1 MSDTKED
8 QHQCSICGQFVEKTG
23 VESHLR
29 DEHSDA
35 REDIESFY
43 GERTLE
49 RVFNGE
55 EDGQPEIILEGGRE
69 CGICGEVV
77 QPDEDHDELSIEK
90 AGLHLTTEH
99 PDTDEDVFEVF
110 SELEVPEG
118 SFEDSQT
125 DGEYDSEQTEAEMT
139 SESVASESN
148 QNNAKRTTAS
158 TASYESENESA
169 SGTTSQSDTDRG
181 VSGSRSD
188 TMSRQEFGTRGKF
201 SVFGVGGAGNNIL
214 DAMLMRR
221 DTLRDRNSRLAKA
234 WEGGLQTYVPLNTND
249 AEIAG
254 TYYDLEDN
262 PDKRPAD
269 ILENGR
275 IGDGSGAGEDPE
287 IGLLRM
293 QGDVEKGRKAMIGS
307 WPFTSADL
315 EMAQAHMFVHS
326 VVKGTGSGSTPELAR
341 YIREEFLNEDRHE
354 KDRTPLMS
362 VTILP
367 NEKAARYNPEATI
380 NAGLGVG
387 MAASNVDVLI
397 PFDNERLGKAAD
409 DISIEIDGLDDA
421 NPAYARANRPL
432 VQFLEAFML
441 SSNREMRDENSTT
454 GLAGS
459 EGKAASNNGFDVP
472 DSFRPIQNRY
482 PIREE
487 GEIRPGTVAC
497 PMIAVSESTRG
508 VDKTGLGILM
518 ETALNKGLLVNC
530 KPETAW
536 GGAFMFF
543 GPERPMKDVSRHVQN
558 HFAYEKVREVLGT
571 EELRTNFHQAVVPEV
586 DKLYMWGLLW
596 NPKMPAMEQMW
607 ENTKEAKQRNNDQ
620 GRLLRQNWDEIR
632 PVYQFLGRENRE

>member
-8 QHQCSICGQFVEKTG
+8 QHRCSICGEFVQKTE

-29 DEHSDA
+29 NRHSDA
-35 REDIESFY
+35 REDIKNFY
-43 GERTLE
+43 GERTLN
-49 RVFNGE
+49 RVFNPE
-55 EDGQPEIILEGGRE
+55 EGSQSGIITGGGRE
-69 CGICGEVV
+69 CGICGEII
-77 QPDEDHDELSIEK
+77 QPDEEHDQLSIEK

-99 PDTDEDVFEVF
+99 PDTDKDVFEVF
-110 SELEVPEG
+110 SDLKRPEE
-118 SFEDSQT
+118 SFESSTSDNV
-125 DGEYDSEQTEAEMT
+125 EQTTT
-139 SESVASESN
+139 SAASDD
-148 QNNAKRTTAS
+148 R
-158 TASYESENESA
+158 ENTSA
-169 SGTTSQSDTDRG
+169 SGVASPSDIDRISDSE
-181 VSGSRSD
+181 SGSGA
-188 TMSRQEFGTRGKF
+188 TSRREIGTRGKF

-221 DTLRDRNSRLAKA
+221 DTLRNQNNRLAKA
-234 WEGGLQTYVPLNTND
+234 WEGGLQTYIPLNTND

-254 TYYDLEDN
+254 TYYDIEDK
-262 PDKRPAD
+262 PDRNTSMLLDA
-269 ILENGR
+269 GR

-293 QGDVEKGRKAMIGS
+293 RKDVDKEPTSTINS

-315 EMAQAHMFVHS
+315 ESAQAYMFVHS
-326 VVKGTGSGSTPELAR
+326 VVKGTGSGSTPELSR
-341 YIREEFLNEDRHE
+341 YIRNDFLGEGRHQ

-367 NEKAARYNPEATI
+367 NEKAAQFNPEATI

-397 PFDNERLGKAAD
+397 PFDNERLGKAAK
-409 DISIEIDGLDDA
+409 DISIEIDGLDRA
-421 NPAYARANRPL
+421 NPAYAQANRPL
-432 VQFLEAFML
+432 IQFLEAFML
-441 SSNREMRDENSTT
+441 SSNREMRDESSTA
-454 GLAGS
+454 GLANGAG
-459 EGKAASNNGFDVP
+459 EAAGNNGFDVP
-472 DSFRPIQNRY
+472 DSFQPIQNRY
-482 PIREE
+482 PIREDD
-487 GEIRPGTVAC
+487 EIRPGTVAC

-508 VDKTGLGILM
+508 IDKTGLGILI

-530 KPETAW
+530 EPETAW

-558 HFAYEKVREVLGT
+558 FVPHKKVSEVLGT
-571 EELRTNFHQAVVPEV
+571 EELRNNFHQAVVPEV
-586 DKLYMWGLLW
+586 DKLYLWGLLW

-620 GRLLRQNWDEIR
+620 GKLLRENWEEIR